1 MFWTRCPT
9 ASLFVLLCLCPRA
22 WLLACH
28 SLFSP
33 ISGDM
38 PKDFSL
44 KVGDPLVLNC
54 TLTVSKFTLPSLFG
68 GNTTYEVN
76 GSHLALKFNDSYV
89 PQDWLV
95 YGSSSILF
103 RKDSAEYSDTGT
115 YYCNLRVPDRT
126 LHVCATLVT
135 VGEKPL
141 QVEDF
146 KCISY
151 LYRNLTCSWRIP
163 EANVKSNYT
172 LGEMFGPLG
181 SHKGFPR
188 ECPATKELRTPS
200 SCTWN
205 LSSSPAYRKEASRFH
220 FILTGRNALGS
231 RNWSY
236 TYDHLEILKISEPTE
251 FRRSAVTEHS
261 ITVGWMPPVEQSE
274 NRKLQVSYEIGYLS
288 QYEDEWKVRIIV
300 VLMSES
306 VEEIQNMS
314 GWGPVLFALIDIL
327 RSSTD
332 KTVPQCLAVINSSK
346 HLSRKALSLQEYLPE
361 LVRVKQLTS
370 TRLREWSEGSMEWR
384 RQQNAE
390 GFGVGR
396 LARPSAAGNV
406 GRRFSTFSR
415 WLTQSEGWLLGGPV
429 VFSSGFITKK
439 GRYSWKLAHRSLH
452 GRRSTKPQTPQT
464 PADIER
470 AWYRRTDESNARAGR
485 NHSGTVYVEKRK
497 KSRESQQRQNA
508 KVSLYGITGRRQ
520 FCKKCCVYSHSFPQ
534 PHGNK
539 SSWGVQFRACNISF
553 VTKKLEKITQV
564 SLERDGPHS
573 LLMRWQLE
581 CSALKSF
588 VDSYQIETCEVV
600 DKYRKMALHD
610 AAGCQYSK
618 YDPQSCTVYNVT
630 NADAEELLLDG
641 LEMNSV
647 YRSVVRAFSNGRL
660 TDDSPAQCARTESV
674 GPAISLVVGVAVG
687 GALGLTILVLVLY
700 LLARWMKKKV
710 DMIKEIKIQLPDGLD
725 SASANQMHSYKNMR
739 NGTAH
744 RGTEANPSPHIPYG
758 RMGCFSAADHAPKK
772 RHDSGH
778 SQGSSSST
786 DELLYK
792 TRRADTLGRNPS
804 GDSSGGSTNGHES
817 LVSASTARTSSLC
830 DSGAES
836 DPAAP
841 PSPDCVLLPHN
852 TTPLS
857 RCRPN
862 LPKLDEDKDRESQ
875 DSGLDTA
882 ADVTTAATTTTPA
895 ATPAA
900 ATGGLTRDGPLQQP
914 YSKLAICMDAETAGL
929 QSQLLASSEPSLFD
943 IPGGGTPQHARTS
956 APYSKFGL
964 ARSSD
969 DMLPGPYSV
978 CRSPPPGA
986 RRREGPPAMPYSQ
999 LALRRGLGNAP
1010 PVYGA
1015 GVGDV
1020 TVGMMLEQP
1029 RVLPHIKDV
1038 SVPVRA
1044 MPPSGYVTV
1053 GQAMKVQP
1061 PPVESPASAPGYSK
1075 LGMQP
1080 AALLP
1085 TRPVT
1090 DSGYVPLHHMVGV
1103 SNGCAPYVPLCEENK
1118 ATYNDGE
1125 SSSDDVAIGGGENS
1139 NNASLD
1145 DFSFSSASPTNGLA
1159 DCLLL
1164 EERQQFPYQT
1174 HSPVHSVPAA
1184 PSLGYVS
1191 AAAVSKC
1198 PFDELAGVND
1208 ERTPTNGYAP
1218 VPPATRG
1225 PQPAD
1230 DYVSHNAAIDWGR
1243 SASGDSVNGSAD
1255 DGSPLPSDGTTNGY
1269 VSLPTAMDVAG
1280 PRNAAVS
1287 YVPGVK
1293 TGSSASRVDCSV

>member
-1 MFWTRCPT
+1 
-9 ASLFVLLCLCPRA
+9 
-22 WLLACH
+22 
-28 SLFSP
+28 
-33 ISGDM
+33 M

-89 PQDWLV
+89 PQDRLV

-151 LYRNLTCSWRIP
+151 FYRNLTCSWRIP
-163 EANVKSNYT
+163 EANVRSNYT
-172 LGEMFGPLG
+172 LGEMFAPLE
-181 SHKGFPR
+181 SHKGFSR
-188 ECPATKELRTPS
+188 ECPSIPELRTPS

-205 LSSSPAYRKEASRFH
+205 LSSSPSYRKEASRFH
-220 FILTGRNALGS
+220 FILTGRNDLGT

-236 TYDHLEILKISEPTE
+236 VFEHLEILKISEPTDFE
-251 FRRSAVTEHS
+251 RSAVTERS
-261 ITVGWMPPVEQSE
+261 ITVSWRPPVEQSE
-274 NRKLQVSYEIGYLS
+274 NPKLQVSYELGYLS
-288 QYEDEWKVRIIV
+288 QYEDEWKELHILDQTSHMVQGLTPYTNYTFRLRARASRAVMAELWTKSVFLVQETLSDLPDTPPRISRSGFKVQNYQSKRSVTLNFETITKKHWCGATLRYLV
-300 VLMSES
+300 ECCEDDPLEDKCENKTSQVSTVTFENLHRNAAYKFRLWSLNENGVSKVHSSVHVDRHDDLMNAP
-306 VEEIQNMS
+306 Q
-314 GWGPVLFALIDIL
+314 DI
-327 RSSTD
+327 
-332 KTVPQCLAVINSSK
+332 KVM
-346 HLSRKALSLQEYLPE
+346 ALSSGEYEVSWRPPAKTSHAQSGPSTSSSPVPEEEEASPPGYTVFWCPRMLPRSYSCNQS
-361 LVRVKQLTS
+361 L
-370 TRLREWSEGSMEWR
+370 EWR
-384 RQQNAE
+384 R
-390 GFGVGR
+390 
-396 LARPSAAGNV
+396 LAPNVTSTVLLLEPDRVYQFAVAA
-406 GRRFSTFSR
+406 
-415 WLTQSEGWLLGGPV
+415 QSMPKASEMAWTSCVIPV
-429 VFSSGFITKK
+429 SK
-439 GRYSWKLAHRSLH
+439 
-452 GRRSTKPQTPQT
+452 
-464 PADIER
+464 E
-470 AWYRRTDESNARAGR
+470 
-485 NHSGTVYVEKRK
+485 
-497 KSRESQQRQNA
+497 
-508 KVSLYGITGRRQ
+508 
-520 FCKKCCVYSHSFPQ
+520 
-534 PHGNK
+534 
-539 SSWGVQFRACNISF
+539 
-553 VTKKLEKITQV
+553 LEKITQV

-573 LLMRWQLE
+573 LLIRWQLE

-588 VDSYQIETCEVV
+588 VDSYQVEACAVA

-610 AAGCQYSK
+610 AAGCQYSS
-618 YDPQSCTVYNVT
+618 YDPQSCKVYNVT

-641 LEMNSV
+641 LETNSV
-647 YRSVVRAFSNGRL
+647 YRGVVRAFSNGKL
-660 TDDSPAQCARTESV
+660 TDDSPVQCARTESV

-687 GALGLTILVLVLY
+687 GALGLTVLVLVLY

-725 SASANQMHSYKNMR
+725 SANANQMHSYKNMR
-739 NGTAH
+739 NGSAH
-744 RGTEANPSPHIPYG
+744 RGGTDANPSPLIPYG

-792 TRRADTLGRNPS
+792 KTRRADTLGRNPS

-817 LVSASTARTSSLC
+817 LISASTARTSSLC

-882 ADVTTAATTTTPA
+882 AEA
-895 ATPAA
+895 ATPGATPGTTPGATPGAA
-900 ATGGLTRDGPLQQP
+900 APNQGPSQQP
-914 YSKLAICMDAETAGL
+914 YSKLAVAMDPETAGL

-943 IPGGGTPQHARTS
+943 IPGGVQQHVRTT

-999 LALRRGLGNAP
+999 LALRRGVGNAP
-1010 PVYGA
+1010 PVFGA
-1015 GVGDV
+1015 GTGDV
-1020 TVGMMLEQP
+1020 TVGLMLEQP

-1038 SVPVRA
+1038 SAPVRA
-1044 MPPSGYVTV
+1044 VPPSGYVTV

-1061 PPVESPASAPGYSK
+1061 PPVESPSAAPGYSK
-1075 LGMQP
+1075 LGIQP
-1080 AALLP
+1080 SGGVPP
-1085 TRPVT
+1085 TRPPT
-1090 DSGYVPLHHMVGV
+1090 ASGYVPLHRMVGV
-1103 SNGCAPYVPLCEENK
+1103 SNGCAPPYAPLGEVNNEGSSPSF
-1118 ATYNDGE
+1118 NDAE
-1125 SSSDDVAIGGGENS
+1125 SSSDDVAIVGGENS
-1139 NNASLD
+1139 NNASLE
-1145 DFSFSSASPTNGLA
+1145 DFSFSSASPTGGLP

-1164 EERQQFPYQT
+1164 DEGQPFSLQT
-1174 HSPVHSVPAA
+1174 LSPVHSAVPT
-1184 PSLGYVS
+1184 PSLGYVL
-1191 AAAVSKC
+1191 AAPVSKC
-1198 PFDELAGVND
+1198 PFDGPGDGNND
-1208 ERTPTNGYAP
+1208 GTRTNGYAP
-1218 VPPATRG
+1218 VPSTAR
-1225 PQPAD
+1225 AD

-1243 SASGDSVNGSAD
+1243 SVSGDSADGSAG
-1255 DGSPLPSDGTTNGY
+1255 DGSPLPSDGATNGY

-1280 PRNAAVS
+1280 PRNAAVG

-1293 TGSSASRVDCSV
+1293 TGSASARVDCSV